1 MAFMYL
7 LECSDGTFYTGS
19 TRNLAARL
27 LQHRH
32 GEGAHYTRRRLP
44 VRLVYFE
51 SYDDIG
57 RAFSREKTV
66 QGWTRSKKRRLI
78 ASGPGRRINE
88 DDGIRL
94 DFLT

>member
-7 LECSDGTFYTGS
+7 LECGDGTFYAGS
-19 TRNLAARL
+19 TRNLVARL
-27 LQHRH
+27 QQHRR
-32 GEGAHYTRRRLP
+32 GQGAQYTRSRLP

-51 SYDDIG
+51 SHDDIG
-57 RAFSREKTV
+57 RAFGREKAV

-78 ASGPGRRINE
+78 EVGPGHRVTE
-88 DDGIRL
+88 DDGTRL